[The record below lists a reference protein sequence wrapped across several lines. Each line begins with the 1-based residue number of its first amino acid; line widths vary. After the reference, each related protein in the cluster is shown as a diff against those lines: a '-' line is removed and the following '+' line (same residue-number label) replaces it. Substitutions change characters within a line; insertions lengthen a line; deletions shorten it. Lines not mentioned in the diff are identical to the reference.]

1 MPNAK
6 NDESARTQ
14 MHHRYI
20 HDNDEEHC
28 TAFLA
33 LEYCNQGK
41 ALKDYA
47 VWLNKKDQSNGTPV
61 PVQNI
66 F

>member
-6 NDESARTQ
+6 TDESIGTQ
-14 MHHRYI
+14 MQNCYL

-33 LEYCNQGK
+33 LKYYNQGE
-41 ALKDYA
+41 ALRDYA
-47 VWLNKKDQSNGTPV
+47 IYLNQKDQSNGTPV